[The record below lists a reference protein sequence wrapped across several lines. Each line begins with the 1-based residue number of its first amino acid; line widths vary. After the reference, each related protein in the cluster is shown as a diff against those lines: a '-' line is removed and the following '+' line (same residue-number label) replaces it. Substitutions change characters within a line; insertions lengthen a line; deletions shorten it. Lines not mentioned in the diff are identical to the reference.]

1 MKHTISGSKT
11 TGDERITAL
20 SRRLAQLEN
29 EVRALRTTAEKGPS
43 PVNRLFDYSISTHA
57 TQATHDSEQTLQSA
71 ALTNAMDTGTSGAS
85 RMPQLRNAG
94 PECEE
99 RDETWYRRWADP
111 ETFGLV
117 NQGLKGKEESGLRD
131 PIAEGIIT
139 EAQAEVAYQL

>member
-1 MKHTISGSKT
+1 
-11 TGDERITAL
+11 
-20 SRRLAQLEN
+20 
-29 EVRALRTTAEKGPS
+29 
-43 PVNRLFDYSISTHA
+43 
-57 TQATHDSEQTLQSA
+57 
-71 ALTNAMDTGTSGAS
+71 
-85 RMPQLRNAG
+85 MPQLRNAG